1 MWATDERAGVDCRV
15 GGAAGGTNGRPDA
28 SLTLV
33 TELCAALGGAMTV
46 QAGRG
51 EGLTYRLDF
60 RRKQARATR

>member
-15 GGAAGGTNGRPDA
+15 AGLAGGSNGLPDG

-33 TELCAALGGAMTV
+33 KELCAALGGELTV
-46 QAGRG
+46 RGGRG